1 LDDLQCLN
9 FSEFA
14 LPKATILHFSRIIS
28 SKNLMRTRVF
38 QSGNSQA
45 VRIPKEFQFERVD
58 IDYEIER
65 CEEGLLIRP
74 LPPTLEGALEKFA
87 AFTPDF
93 LADGRPDQGEQE
105 RDTF

>member
-1 LDDLQCLN
+1 
-9 FSEFA
+9 
-14 LPKATILHFSRIIS
+14 
-28 SKNLMRTRVF
+28 MRTRVF

-45 VRIPKEFQFERVD
+45 VRIPKELQFERVD

-65 CEEGLLIRP
+65 REEGLLIRP
-74 LPPTLEGALEKFA
+74 LPPTLEGVLEKFA

-93 LADGRPDQGEQE
+93 LAEGRPEQGEQE

>member
-1 LDDLQCLN
+1 VLYFNQKHPSQILVY
-9 FSEFA
+9 
-14 LPKATILHFSRIIS
+14 PKVYTCKII
-28 SKNLMRTRVF
+28 MRTRVF

-74 LPPTLEGALEKFA
+74 LPPTLEGVLEKFA
-87 AFTPDF
+87 AFTSDF
-93 LADGRPDQGEQE
+93 MAEGRPEQGAQE
-105 RDTF
+105 RGTL

>member
-1 LDDLQCLN
+1 MLVYSKVYTC
-9 FSEFA
+9 
-14 LPKATILHFSRIIS
+14 KII
-28 SKNLMRTRVF
+28 MRTRVF

-74 LPPTLEGALEKFA
+74 LLPTLEGVLEKFA
-87 AFTPDF
+87 AFTSDF
-93 LADGRPDQGEQE
+93 MAEGRPEQGEQE
-105 RDTF
+105 RDTL

>member
-1 LDDLQCLN
+1 
-9 FSEFA
+9 
-14 LPKATILHFSRIIS
+14 
-28 SKNLMRTRVF
+28 MRTRVF

-65 CEEGLLIRP
+65 REEGLLIRP
-74 LPPTLEGALEKFA
+74 LPPTLEGVLTKFA

-93 LADGRPDQGEQE
+93 MAEGRPDQGEQE

>member
-1 LDDLQCLN
+1 MLVY
-9 FSEFA
+9 
-14 LPKATILHFSRIIS
+14 
-28 SKNLMRTRVF
+28 SKVYTCKITMRTRVF

-45 VRIPKEFQFERVD
+45 VRIPKELQFERVD

-65 CEEGLLIRP
+65 REEGLIIRP
-74 LPPTLEGALEKFA
+74 LLPTLDGVLEKFA

-93 LADGRPDQGEQE
+93 LAEGRPDQGAQE